1 MDIQK
6 MLDEELKLLQKE
18 FGCAEVVVEWRPRA
32 KNESEFFG
40 KQKICCGEVIP
51 DECLIIIYLT
61 DCKECLHTLRHEFLE
76 YYYNRELLENIIT
89 AYNNMRKA
97 AERTMTKDLYSRKES
112 VINNMVRI
120 IEFKRK
126 VEGGEKE

>member
-6 MLDEELKLLQKE
+6 MLEEELKLLQKE
-18 FGCAEVVVEWRPRA
+18 FGCAEVVVEWRPRT

-40 KQKICCGEVIP
+40 KQKVCCGEVIP

-61 DCKECLHTLRHEFLE
+61 DCEECLHTLRHEFLE
-76 YYYNRELLENIIT
+76 YYYNRVLLE
-89 AYNNMRKA
+89 
-97 AERTMTKDLYSRKES
+97 
-112 VINNMVRI
+112 NMVRI